1 LSVALNGFLLLA
13 ISLAYWKPQWF
24 GLSAPATVSSVS
36 APAAV
41 NDPANAMDDR
51 QSLPYE
57 KWLDILKQ
65 EAKAIAQKHP
75 EHLTV
80 LLGDSLTLWF
90 PPELLPDDRQWLNQ
104 GISGE
109 DAAGLLQRLNLLDGV
124 KPQTIFVL
132 VGVNDLIKGSSDTQ
146 LLGRYQKMIADL
158 KAKQP
163 KAEIVMQ
170 SILPHGGDRLTVDN
184 RAEVLQVSN
193 ERIAQVN
200 RQLRKLTEQE
210 GVKFLNLAPVVTDRD
225 GLLRAELSTD
235 GLHLNQQGY
244 AVWQAA
250 LQTFAQLALKPLIGS
265 TDAPVDAAP
274 PEIREALPDA
284 PGSGTTPANPTPAN
298 DVAPAA
304 GQ

>member
-1 LSVALNGFLLLA
+1 
-13 ISLAYWKPQWF
+13 
-24 GLSAPATVSSVS
+24 
-36 APAAV
+36 
-41 NDPANAMDDR
+41 
-51 QSLPYE
+51 
-57 KWLDILKQ
+57 
-65 EAKAIAQKHP
+65 
-75 EHLTV
+75 
-80 LLGDSLTLWF
+80 
-90 PPELLPDDRQWLNQ
+90 
-104 GISGE
+104 
-109 DAAGLLQRLNLLDGV
+109 
-124 KPQTIFVL
+124 
-132 VGVNDLIKGSSDTQ
+132 
-146 LLGRYQKMIADL
+146 
-158 KAKQP
+158 
-163 KAEIVMQ
+163 
-170 SILPHGGDRLTVDN
+170 VDN